1 MTGTP
6 PISSTLQPVTLEGER
21 VRLEP
26 LSMNHLDALCE
37 IGLDPALWEFTTT
50 QVRSEMEMR
59 KYIHAALEGHVQG
72 TALPFTI
79 IDKASGSV
87 VGTTRYANIE
97 PAHRRLEIGWT
108 WVGRPWQRTYV
119 NTDVKY
125 LLLTHAFES
134 LGCIRVE
141 FKTDSLNKQSRK
153 ALLRIGA
160 KEEGT
165 LRNHMMVHDGRLR
178 HSVYFSIIDSEWP
191 GAKRKLET
199 LMSKGKTTS
208 APPD

>member
-1 MTGTP
+1 MFP
-6 PISSTLQPVTLEGER
+6 SLQTITLENER

-26 LSMNHLDALCE
+26 LSMAHLEALCQ
-37 IGLDPALWEFTTT
+37 ISLDPALWEFTTA
-50 QVRSEMEMR
+50 RISSEAEMR
-59 KYIHAALEGHVQG
+59 KYIHTALEGHVQG
-72 TALPFTI
+72 TALPFAI
-79 IDKASGSV
+79 VDKPSGKI
-87 VGTTRYANIE
+87 VGSTRYANIE

-108 WVGRPWQRTYV
+108 WIGRPWQRTYV

-125 LLLTHAFES
+125 ILLKHAFEE

-165 LRNHMMVHDGRLR
+165 LRNHMIVQGGRFR
-178 HSVYFSIIDSEWP
+178 HSVYFSIMDSEWP
-191 GAKRKLET
+191 AAKRRMES
-199 LMSKGKTTS
+199 LMSGKAKES
-208 APPD
+208 PPPD